1 MENRVS
7 IISIIID
14 DNSAAEQVNALLH
27 LFGGYIIGRLGLPYN
42 ARGIAIIS
50 VVLDAPADITSSLSG
65 KLGMIKG
72 VTTKT
77 VTSKTGA

>member
-7 IISIIID
+7 IISIIVED
-14 DNSAAEQVNALLH
+14 PKAAEQVNALLH
-27 LFGGYIIGRLGLPYN
+27 LFGGYIIGRMGLPYKE
-42 ARGIAIIS
+42 RGIAIIC

-65 KLGMIKG
+65 KLGLIKG